1 MFPFHH
7 TVVFDTRPRRPRLY
21 QATIRVSGADRDVR
35 LLQTTPLL
43 PGSFG
48 SEPPGES
55 AMTAEIFVQPQATE
69 TAADKSRSILII
81 EDDPGQRDALIFRL
95 SRIGYRV
102 RAAGAGREGLAMA
115 REDRPHLVLLDLRLP
130 DMEGFALGEAL
141 ADDPATCGV
150 PVIVL
155 SAMER
160 PDIIRRTRAAGC
172 QYFVRKPY
180 DPNALLVLIE
190 SAIDETGRW

>member
-1 MFPFHH
+1 
-7 TVVFDTRPRRPRLY
+7 
-21 QATIRVSGADRDVR
+21 
-35 LLQTTPLL
+35 
-43 PGSFG
+43 
-48 SEPPGES
+48 
-55 AMTAEIFVQPQATE
+55 MTAEIIAQAE
-69 TAADKSRSILII
+69 PAEAAAPSSRSILII
-81 EDDPGQRDALIFRL
+81 EDDAGQREALSYRL
-95 SRIGYRV
+95 SRIGYQV
-102 RAAGAGREGLAMA
+102 RTAAAGREGLAMA

-130 DMEGFALGEAL
+130 DVEGFTVGEAL

-180 DPNALLVLIE
+180 DPNALLTLIRQ
-190 SAIDETGRW
+190 AIDEAKA

>member
-1 MFPFHH
+1 
-7 TVVFDTRPRRPRLY
+7 
-21 QATIRVSGADRDVR
+21 
-35 LLQTTPLL
+35 
-43 PGSFG
+43 
-48 SEPPGES
+48 
-55 AMTAEIFVQPQATE
+55 MTAEITAQAELLEAPSPQA
-69 TAADKSRSILII
+69 RSILVI
-81 EDDPGQRDALIFRL
+81 EDDQGQREALIFRL
-95 SRIGYRV
+95 SRVGYRV

-130 DMEGFALGEAL
+130 DVEGFAIGEAL
-141 ADDPATCGV
+141 ADDPRTCGV

-190 SAIDETGRW
+190 SAIAEAAGW